1 MMSAWIS
8 CPVASRAGGGSS
20 SGSSQTAPHSYGRS
34 PRGSDLLAATHP
46 ACIVDISVKGAGLRV
61 PDVVDLAPGTPLD
74 LGLDGSW
81 SRARVVWSRPGWHD
95 DLVAGVEFT
104 DADPAFLTALGR
116 WLDNYAAWRDVGD
129 RRNHA
134 SWRDVGDRR
143 HLHI

>member
-1 MMSAWIS
+1 MCADVVRVDLL
-8 CPVASRAGGGSS
+8 PGGR
-20 SGSSQTAPHSYGRS
+20 PGR
-34 PRGSDLLAATHP
+34 RGLVERLIADEAALVRTVPERSDLLATTHP

-61 PDVVDLAPGTPLD
+61 PAVVDLTPGTPID

-104 DADPAFLTALGR
+104 DADPAFLTALAR

-129 RRNHA
+129 RR
-134 SWRDVGDRR
+134 
-143 HLHI
+143 HLRI